1 MRPEDINSVPA
12 GCLLDL
18 VYADRDL
25 RYTYTYREFREMV
38 EGCARTP
45 MA

>member
-25 RYTYTYREFREMV
+25 RYTYREFREMV
-38 EGCARTP
+38 EGCARTL